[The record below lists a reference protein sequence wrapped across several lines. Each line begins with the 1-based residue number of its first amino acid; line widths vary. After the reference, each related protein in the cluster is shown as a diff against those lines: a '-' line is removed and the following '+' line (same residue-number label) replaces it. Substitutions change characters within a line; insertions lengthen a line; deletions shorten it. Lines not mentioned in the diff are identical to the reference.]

1 MLRSILVGLDG
12 SEYAA
17 AAANLAVEWSRRH
30 DALLV
35 GLGIIDEPGI
45 RQPSMMP
52 LGGASFKER
61 RDQAC
66 LAHARRS
73 VEQFLERCALQCA
86 QEKVSCKLLEEVGD
100 PVEQIVEE
108 AQRYDLILL
117 GKQTHFRFATQEEP
131 CDTLHQVL
139 KNSPRPVVAVPNA
152 LGDGST
158 TVIAYDGSL
167 QAARSVQ
174 ALVACGLAPA
184 YPVHVVTIHTDHVK
198 GNRHAQRVL
207 EYLDQHGVRAVPHV
221 VSPREGVARTLL
233 DKAAELQA
241 RLLVMGAYGQPVLK
255 EFFLGSVT
263 RTLMKDSG
271 IPLFL
276 YH

>member
-35 GLGIIDEPGI
+35 GLGILDEPGI

-61 RDQAC
+61 RDEAC

-73 VEQFLERCALQCA
+73 VEQFLERCALKCA
-86 QEKVSCKLLEEVGD
+86 EEKVSCKLLEEVGE
-100 PVEQIVEE
+100 PIEKIVQE
-108 AQRYDLILL
+108 AQRYDLIVL

-131 CDTLHQVL
+131 CDTLSQVL
-139 KNSPRPVVAVPNA
+139 KNSPRPVVAVPTP
-152 LGDGST
+152 LGEGSA

-167 QAARSVQ
+167 QAARAVQ
-174 ALVACGLAPA
+174 ALVGCGLAST
-184 YPVHVVTIHTDHVK
+184 YPVHLVTVHADHVA
-198 GNRHAQRVL
+198 GNRLAQRAL

-233 DKAAELQA
+233 HQAAELQA

-263 RTLMKDSG
+263 RTLMKESDL
-271 IPLFL
+271 PLFL